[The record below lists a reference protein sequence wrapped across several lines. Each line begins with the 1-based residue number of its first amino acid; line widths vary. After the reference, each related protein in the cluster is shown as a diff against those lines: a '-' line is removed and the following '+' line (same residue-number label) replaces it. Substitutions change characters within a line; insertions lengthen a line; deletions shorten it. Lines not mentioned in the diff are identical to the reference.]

1 MKRLMT
7 LIWAAALTAP
17 LGVGAIEE
25 ASTPAEAA
33 VETVA
38 KAAVETV
45 AEAVPETP
53 AASDGLRLNFR
64 GAPLN
69 LILEYLSDAAGFIIN
84 KEADVRG
91 TVDVWSKEP
100 VSREEAVQL
109 LNSVLRKNGY
119 AVVRSGRI
127 LTIVSLDTAKTAD
140 LEVVTGSDPD
150 EVERSGETVT
160 QIIPVRY
167 ANATQL
173 MNNLQVLPP
182 TTATLSVNE
191 SANSLI
197 LVASKTEIRRMLRIV
212 QALDTSIASVA
223 SIRVFP
229 LKFADAR
236 QLATVVQQ
244 LFAPTQQGAGG
255 MRGQFFNMMR
265 GGPGGGPGMMQP
277 GAAGAAGAGGNAA
290 GSRVVAS
297 ADEYS
302 NSLVV
307 SASPELMATI
317 ADMVEQIDQPM
328 TDVTEVRVFQLK
340 NSDPVE
346 MADQITQLFPDESRS
361 GSNTQGSRFQ
371 FNRPGGPMGGNQASS
386 SQRLQKRTRVLAV
399 PDQRTSSILI
409 SAASELMPQIE
420 AMIEQLDSSSA
431 KQEKVAVFEL
441 QNADPT
447 DVYNILQDLFNRN
460 NTMRVNS
467 SRNST
472 LGQNN
477 ALSQRATQQ
486 MRQTASGNSTFGTG
500 TGTRRTGTAVGF

>member
-7 LIWAAALTAP
+7 LIWAAALAAP
-17 LGVGAIEE
+17 LGVGA
-25 ASTPAEAA
+25 ADAANTQAETV
-33 VETVA
+33 VETS
-38 KAAVETV
+38 
-45 AEAVPETP
+45 

-173 MNNLQVLPP
+173 MNNLQVLLP

-212 QALDTSIASVA
+212 RALDTSIASVA

-229 LKFADAR
+229 LRFADAR

-244 LFAPTQQGAGG
+244 LFAPTQQGAGAGG

-265 GGPGGGPGMMQP
+265 GGPGGGPGMP
-277 GAAGAAGAGGNAA
+277 AAGAAGAGSGGNASGA
-290 GSRVVAS
+290 RVVAS

-307 SASPELMATI
+307 SASEELMATI
-317 ADMVEQIDQPM
+317 ADMVEQIDQPI

-346 MADQITQLFPDESRS
+346 LADQITQLFPDETRS

-371 FNRPGGPMGGNQASS
+371 FNRAGGQMGGNQASS

-420 AMIEQLDSSSA
+420 AMIEQLDASPA

-460 NTMRVNS
+460 NTMRASS
-467 SRNST
+467 SRSST

-486 MRQTASGNSTFGTG
+486 MRQTASGNSAFGTG